1 MTALAF
7 NHVNMRA
14 PRELLESLKGF
25 YCDVVGLAVG
35 KRPDVGL
42 FGYWLCIGNQA
53 VMHLAEATAEDSVT
67 INTPTIIDH
76 LAFDCDDREGTE
88 QRLRDRGI
96 EFRGGRAGMFSMT
109 ILFCKDP
116 AGTAVELRFAEPVQ

>member
-25 YCDVVGLAVG
+25 YCDVVGLVVG
-35 KRPDVGL
+35 KRPEVGIY
-42 FGYWLCIGNQA
+42 GYWLCIGDQA
-53 VMHLAEATAEDSVT
+53 VMHLAEAGAEENV
-67 INTPTIIDH
+67 PTDAPRTVDH
-76 LAFDCDDREGTE
+76 LAFDCDDRAGTE

-96 EFRGGRAGMFSMT
+96 EFRGGRAGMFPMT

-116 AGTAVELRFAEPVQ
+116 AGTAVELRFAETTQ